1 MITAIVTI
9 IIFLVLVS
17 IHEFGHFI
25 VAKSLGFS
33 ILEYAI
39 GFGPVLFKKESKGT
53 LYSIRALPLGGY
65 CKFTGD
71 TEETENDPGAFNRQK
86 LWKRFLVIVAG
97 AVFNVILGFIIFI
110 IMVSFSSPIY
120 TNTVD
125 SVVEHSY
132 LAEAGVQPGDE
143 IIRINGKKIDF
154 YQDIT
159 LYTSSISNDAA
170 IDVQVKRDGEKL
182 NFQVKPSK
190 RETSTTYTE
199 QGIEIDSSMNGYS
212 EKQIYPYNNDT
223 VLRQEDKIGTTET
236 ATRYLIGF
244 TPRSEKVTPLN
255 IIPEAYYYTK
265 FVVKLVYN
273 SLWDM
278 IRGAVSVDQLSG
290 PVGVVSEVN
299 NAVHSGSQSW
309 LYVLNLAA
317 LLSINLGVFNLLP
330 IPALDGGRLLFLLI
344 EWIRR
349 KPIPPEKE
357 GMVHGIGMLL
367 LLLLIVLISFNDIMR
382 LFGR

>member
-9 IIFLVLVS
+9 IVFLVLVS

-25 VAKSLGFS
+25 VAKSLGFG
-33 ILEYAI
+33 IMEYAI
-39 GFGPVLFKKESKGT
+39 GFGPVLFKKEKKGI

-110 IMVSFSSPIY
+110 IMVAFSSPIY

-132 LAEAGVQPGDE
+132 LADAGIQAGDE

-159 LYTSSISNDAA
+159 LYTSSISSDST
-170 IDVQVKRDGEKL
+170 IDVRVKRDGQKL
-182 NFQVKPSK
+182 DFQVKPSK
-190 RETSTTYTE
+190 RETTANYKEDGLLVESK
-199 QGIEIDSSMNGYS
+199 MNGYS
-212 EKQIYPYNNDT
+212 EEQFYPYDT
-223 VLRQEDKIGTTET
+223 ETNLKQEDKIGTAET
-236 ATRYLIGF
+236 TTRYLIGF
-244 TPRSEKVTPLN
+244 VPQTEKVTPLN
-255 IIPEAYYYTK
+255 ILPEAYYYTK

-278 IRGAVSVDQLSG
+278 VRGAVSVDQLSG
-290 PVGVVSEVN
+290 PVGVVNEVN

-309 LYVLNLAA
+309 LYVLNLVA

-344 EWIRR
+344 EWVRG